1 MDLALL
7 QAVVSELTPRLTEQ
21 ELLRVGFHG
30 PYQYLLRFA
39 TLERDNLLISIRPDL
54 PRLHLMPLGVGR
66 AEFPPDRFAAVA
78 DRELTGARLAGIQV
92 SGVDRLVEMR
102 FLRPAGIA
110 GGAER
115 VLVAELFGRSANLL
129 LLDGEGVV
137 LDLARESRGARDASI
152 AGEPYRSRPPRPV
165 LTTAESPRPGP
176 IAPRVY
182 SVRALAEIREG
193 MSIGRD
199 DLRVSATPLVPPP
212 LDPAT
217 GGRLVETP
225 FEQVSAAAQAAFDL
239 VERLREF
246 ESGRSLHLG
255 RIRKEI
261 LRLTSLDRRLGEDLA
276 AAAGSDRDRRRAEA
290 LLAGMTHA
298 KVTGS
303 EVTLPDPESADGSLM
318 TIPIEPGE
326 SLADNAARMFA
337 RWKKGKRSI
346 VAIETRRAALRNRLA
361 EWLLLEPRASAATS
375 IADLRSLREE
385 MERLG
390 LVHAERATRRAPAA
404 MPRDAPTRVRRHTT
418 ADGFVVLVGRSGP
431 ENDTLTFRVAS
442 PWDFWMHAAGTPGA
456 HVVIRNPQ
464 RLKTLPDK
472 TLTAA
477 AAIAAWYSGAKDDG
491 KVEVHYTQRKH
502 VHKRRGMPAGQ
513 VVVRRFRSIQV
524 APRLPQ
530 PAIEDL

>member
-1 MDLALL
+1 MDLQLL
-7 QAVVSELTPRLTEQ
+7 QDVVSELTPRLTEQ

-30 PYQYLLRFA
+30 SYQYLLRFA

-66 AEFPPDRFAAVA
+66 AEFPPDRFAALA

-92 SGVDRLVEMR
+92 SGSDRLVEMR
-102 FLRPAGIA
+102 FLRPIGTA

-137 LDLARESRGARDASI
+137 LALARESKGASI
-152 AGEPYRSRPPRPV
+152 AGQPHRSGAPRPA
-165 LTTAESPRPGP
+165 LTAAESPRLGA

-182 SVRALAEIREG
+182 SVRPLAELREG
-193 MSIGRD
+193 VSIGRD
-199 DLRVSATPLVPPP
+199 DLRVTATPLVPPP
-212 LDPAT
+212 RHPVT
-217 GGRLVETP
+217 GEPLVETP

-239 VERLREF
+239 VDRLREF
-246 ESGRSLHLG
+246 ESGRSAHLG

-261 LRLTSLDRRLGEDLA
+261 LRLTSLERRLGEDLA

-290 LLAGMTHA
+290 LLAGMTQA
-298 KVTGS
+298 RVSGS
-303 EVTLPDPESADGSLM
+303 EVTLPDPESADGGLM
-318 TIPIEPGE
+318 TVPIKPGE
-326 SLADNAARMFA
+326 SLSENAARLFA

-346 VAIETRRAALRNRLA
+346 VAIETRRAAVRNRLA
-361 EWLLLEPRASAATS
+361 EWRTLETLASAASS
-375 IADLRSLREE
+375 IADLRALREE

-404 MPRDAPTRVRRHTT
+404 MPREPPTRVRRHTT

-456 HVVIRNPQ
+456 HVVVRNPQ
-464 RLKTLPDK
+464 RLKTLPDR
-472 TLTAA
+472 TLIAA
-477 AAIAAWYSGAKDDG
+477 AAIAAWYSGSKDDG

-513 VVVRRFRSIQV
+513 VLVRRFRSIQV

-530 PAIEDL
+530 PAIEGV

>member
-7 QAVVSELTPRLTEQ
+7 QAVVSEITPRLTEQ

-30 PYQYLLRFA
+30 PRHYLLRFA
-39 TLERDNLLISIRPDL
+39 TLERDNLLISIQPDL

-66 AEFPPDRFAAVA
+66 AEIPPDRFAALA
-78 DRELTGARLAGIQV
+78 DSELAGARLADIQV
-92 SGVDRLVEMR
+92 SATDRLVVMR
-102 FLRPAGIA
+102 FLKPAGTA

-137 LDLARESRGARDASI
+137 LDLAREVKGARGASI
-152 AGEPYRSRPPRPV
+152 PGQPYRSREPRPA
-165 LTTAESPRPGP
+165 LTTRTAAIPGP

-182 SVRALAEIREG
+182 SVRPLAEIREG
-193 MSIGRD
+193 VLIGRD
-199 DLRVSATPLVPPP
+199 DLRVTATPLVPPP
-212 LDPAT
+212 LDPST
-217 GGRLVETP
+217 GEPLVETP
-225 FEQVSAAAQAAFDL
+225 FDRVSAAAQAAYDL
-239 VERLREF
+239 VERLGEF
-246 ESGRSLHLG
+246 ESARSLHLA

-290 LLAGMTHA
+290 LLAGMRHA
-298 KVTGS
+298 KVSGS
-303 EVTLPDPESADGSLM
+303 EVSVPDPESMDGSLM
-318 TIPIEPGE
+318 TIPIEPGDT
-326 SLADNAARMFA
+326 LAGNAARMFA

-346 VAIETRRAALRNRLA
+346 VAIATRRDAVLNRLA
-361 EWLLLEPRASAATS
+361 EWRSLEPRALAATS
-375 IADLRSLREE
+375 IADLRALREE

-404 MPRDAPTRVRRHTT
+404 MPREAPTRVRRHTT

-442 PWDFWMHAAGTPGA
+442 PWDFWMHAAGTSGA
-456 HVVIRNPQ
+456 HVVVRNPQ
-464 RLKTLPDK
+464 RLKSLPDR

-477 AAIAAWYSGAKDDG
+477 AAIAAWYSGSKDDG

-513 VVVRRFRSIQV
+513 VLVRRFRSIQV

-530 PAIEDL
+530 AAIEDV